1 MGAAAATLSLGE
13 AIGILQSWHSYN
25 RDETWSRRG
34 YDIGL
39 QSMRIDILNTVREEM
54 RDQVTVIISSLDN
67 LMVVATLMLSIGFG
81 FVVEGTFPP
90 AETDYDYDDTQKVF
104 LVAYAVLAA
113 LALVFP
119 LFTLML
125 TIAARFEVEL
135 CQQDVM
141 GDLQKHLLKALRRD
155 RLDALETKA
164 ASPRSD
170 EAAPGRHIS
179 SPSSS
184 SWSQQPSRV
193 LRGRSAPALGR
204 TTPVFGRKLTP
215 PCKDFGKA
223 LRGGLQKQFGNF
235 YTFFYEDTVGR
246 IAEDE
251 VKLIAE
257 GLLQKVN
264 HYHFLYP
271 IAQLFLW
278 LGMLSS
284 VMVCCVLLGLYYQAN
299 YPNTPAMWRCYTFIL
314 VVCVIGSVIFLL
326 WMKYHMLRD
335 KQEEVRTK
343 TSASSVF
350 HEESAAPV
358 DSAVPVFDSD
368 EQVEAAYRRAFHTP
382 TDGAG
387 DLEAFETAA
396 EDSDSGS
403 APRRPALPTQPRT
416 GQRPRRIS
424 EARSDVSSAPSL
436 PGFPYG

>member
-1 MGAAAATLSLGE
+1 
-13 AIGILQSWHSYN
+13 
-25 RDETWSRRG
+25 
-34 YDIGL
+34 
-39 QSMRIDILNTVREEM
+39 
-54 RDQVTVIISSLDN
+54 
-67 LMVVATLMLSIGFG
+67 
-81 FVVEGTFPP
+81 
-90 AETDYDYDDTQKVF
+90 
-104 LVAYAVLAA
+104 
-113 LALVFP
+113 
-119 LFTLML
+119 
-125 TIAARFEVEL
+125 
-135 CQQDVM
+135 
-141 GDLQKHLLKALRRD
+141 
-155 RLDALETKA
+155 
-164 ASPRSD
+164 
-170 EAAPGRHIS
+170 
-179 SPSSS
+179 SSS

-204 TTPVFGRKLTP
+204 TTPVFGRKPTP

-382 TDGAG
+382 TDGA
-387 DLEAFETAA
+387 
-396 EDSDSGS
+396 
-403 APRRPALPTQPRT
+403 
-416 GQRPRRIS
+416 
-424 EARSDVSSAPSL
+424 
-436 PGFPYG
+436 